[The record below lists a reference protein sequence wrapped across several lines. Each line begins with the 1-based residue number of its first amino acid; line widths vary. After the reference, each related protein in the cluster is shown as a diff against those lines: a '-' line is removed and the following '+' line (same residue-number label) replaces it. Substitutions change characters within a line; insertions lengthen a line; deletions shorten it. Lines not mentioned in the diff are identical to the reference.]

1 MALKRI
7 YIHIPFCKKKCI
19 YCDFYSI
26 NLIKKKE
33 EFLKY
38 LIKEIDL
45 RYKKEDVSSIYFGGG
60 TPSLLSPFEIKE
72 IISKFKL
79 KNNCEITLEC
89 NPDDLSKEKILN
101 YLKGGVNRF
110 SIGIQSLNERDLKIL
125 KRRHNKKDNLKVLKI
140 LNKICKNW
148 SCDLIIGI
156 KGQNKEKIKNNLMEL
171 WKYKPPHISIYPLE
185 IKKNKKISLPIDEK
199 AKLLK
204 FTWDFLKKQGYIH
217 YEISNFSL
225 KGFESKHNLGYWLRD
240 EYYGFGPSAHSFL
253 EEKRFFNF
261 NSIEKY
267 IERLKKD
274 KLPMSRVYKLKEDEI
289 FWEFFILNLRT
300 NRGFPLKY
308 FKNFGF
314 DYLEKEGFL
323 KKKKEK
329 IYLTDKGMLVYN
341 EIILKL
347 KEYLSFKI

>member
-33 EFLKY
+33 EFLKS
-38 LIKEIDL
+38 LTKEIDL
-45 RYKKEDVSSIYFGGG
+45 RYKNEEVSSIYLGGG

-79 KNNCEITLEC
+79 KKDCEITLEC

-101 YLKGGVNRF
+101 YLKDGVNRF
-110 SIGIQSLNERDLKIL
+110 SIGIQSLAEGDLKIL
-125 KRRHNKKDNLKVLKI
+125 KRRHNKRDNLRALEI
-140 LNKICKNW
+140 MNKTCKNW

-156 KGQNKEKIKNNLMEL
+156 KGQNKEKVKNNLLEL
-171 WKYKPPHISIYPLE
+171 MKFKPPHISIYPLE
-185 IKKNKKISLPIDEK
+185 IKKNKKISLPLDEK

-204 FTWDFLKKQGYIH
+204 FTWNFLKKRRYIH
-217 YEISNFSL
+217 YEISNFAL
-225 KGFESKHNLGYWLRD
+225 RGFEAKHNLGYWLRE

-253 EEKRFFNF
+253 DGKRFYNLK
-261 NSIEKY
+261 SLEKY

-274 KLPMSRVYKLKEDEI
+274 KLPLSKVNKLKEEEI
-289 FWEFFILNLRT
+289 FWESFILSLRT

-314 DYLEKEGFL
+314 DYLEREGFL
-323 KKKKEK
+323 KKDEEK
-329 IYLTDKGMLVYN
+329 I
-341 EIILKL
+341 
-347 KEYLSFKI
+347 FKK